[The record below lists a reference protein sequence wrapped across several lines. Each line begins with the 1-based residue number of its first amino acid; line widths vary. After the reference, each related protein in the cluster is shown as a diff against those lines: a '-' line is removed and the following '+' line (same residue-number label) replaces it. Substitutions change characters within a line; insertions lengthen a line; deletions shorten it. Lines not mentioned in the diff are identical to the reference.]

1 MTERERLNELLKSCG
16 YIDEQFSER
25 LADFLLENYEVFI
38 TKGTRQSQKKAAK
51 DAIQNIS
58 EQDILMQIENFYQ
71 ANKHFY

>member
-1 MTERERLNELLKSCG
+1 VIATVRLVRGIAIRLLRE
-16 YIDEQFSER
+16 I
-25 LADFLLENYEVFI
+25 
-38 TKGTRQSQKKAAK
+38 RQYQKKAAK

>member
-58 EQDILMQIENFYQ
+58 EQDIFYQ